1 MAIPAVEST
10 TKRLS
15 MNFPLLKAAIAPKGI
30 PVQTARTRASAPT
43 FAETGNFVPII
54 WDTVLPLFLMDR
66 PKSPFKS
73 PVI

>member
-1 MAIPAVEST
+1 MAIPAVDKT

-15 MNFPLLKAAIAPKGI
+15 INFPLLNAATAPKGI
-30 PVQTARTRASAPT
+30 PVQTARISASPPT

-54 WDTVLPLFLMDR
+54 WDTVLPLFLMDK
-66 PKSPFKS
+66 PKSPFKM